1 MGTRI
6 AGAVVAA
13 LLIGWPLLGGG
24 ETTTRGMGIVKKDQ
38 TRSPIGGT
46 SRALLIGNNDYQSKK
61 WPGLKTAVHDVEELA
76 KVLSMRYG
84 FTPANLRVLKNATRR
99 DMLKGFRD
107 LAEDSKPEDSVFIYY
122 AGHGEYDKDQRGWW
136 VPVDAQDAVD
146 YISNEDLLGSLR
158 TIKAMHKLLVA
169 DSCFSGNILT
179 RGAVPKPDLN
189 IPVTGYFLE
198 KSKLAAVQ
206 GLTSGG
212 NEPVADGGPEW
223 NGHSIFA
230 YHLIAKLKANQSPYL
245 AASFLGYQVSEVV
258 ANDTAQFTGNSRQTP
273 VFSAIKNQGDQG
285 GEFFFIP
292 VDIGARPGVQVA
304 LFFVKPSDPGL
315 AAAIGKAGAAIQGE
329 LLKRM
334 ETQNIKPVGAIE
346 QVERQELESAVA
358 AKLRDANVSNAIVID
373 LGPELKREATL
384 LWQGWS
390 QLDLTLYGF
399 RAAEGRLTRLSSH
412 KVEPQRLPMRR
423 WSVEPAAVE
432 DQLDKTAEKV
442 TAKWSRPA
450 LNQFLL
456 QFSP

>member
-6 AGAVVAA
+6 AGALVAA
-13 LLIGWPLLGGG
+13 LLIGWPLPGGG
-24 ETTTRGMGIVKKDQ
+24 ETTMRGIGIVKKEQ
-38 TRSPIGGT
+38 STSPIGGT
-46 SRALLIGNNDYQSKK
+46 SRALLIGNNDYQWKK
-61 WPGLKTAVHDVEELA
+61 WPSLKTAVHDVEELG
-76 KVLSMRYG
+76 KVLSVRYG
-84 FTPANLRVLKNATRR
+84 FAPENLRVLRNASRR
-99 DMLKGFRD
+99 EMLKGFRD
-107 LAEDSKPEDSVFIYY
+107 LAEEAKPEDSVFIYY

-136 VPVDAQDAVD
+136 VPVDAQDSVD
-146 YISNEDLLGSLR
+146 YISNDDLLGSLR
-158 TIKAMHKLLVA
+158 TIKARHKLLVA

-179 RGAVPKPDLN
+179 RGAATKPDLN

-212 NEPVADGGPEW
+212 NEPVSDGGPQW

-230 YHLIAKLKANQSPYL
+230 YHLIAKLKANQRPYL
-245 AASFLGYQVSEVV
+245 AASFLGYQLSEVV
-258 ANDTAQFTGNSRQTP
+258 ANDTATLIGNSQTP

-304 LFFVKPSDPGL
+304 LFLVKPSDARL

-334 ETQNIKPVGAIE
+334 EAQNIKPVGAVE
-346 QVERQELESAVA
+346 QVERQELEGAVA
-358 AKLRDANVSNAIVID
+358 AKLRDAKVPNAIVID
-373 LGPELKREATL
+373 LAPDMKREATL
-384 LWQGWS
+384 LWQGWT

-399 RAAEGRLTRLSSH
+399 RAAEGRLTRLANQ

-423 WSVEPAAVE
+423 WSAEPAAVE
-432 DQLDKTAEKV
+432 EQLDKTAEKV
-442 TAKWSRPA
+442 LARWSKPG
-450 LNQFLL
+450 LNEFLL
-456 QFSP
+456 QFAP